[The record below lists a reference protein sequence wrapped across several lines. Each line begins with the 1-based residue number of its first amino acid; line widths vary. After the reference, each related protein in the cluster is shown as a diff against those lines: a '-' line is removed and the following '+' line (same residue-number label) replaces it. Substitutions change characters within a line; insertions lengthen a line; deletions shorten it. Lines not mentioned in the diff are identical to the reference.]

1 MEIKIGIRH
10 ISREISIDTNE
21 TAEKV
26 RSKVTHRF
34 RLQRLNSAAAR
45 PQPPVSVPCGCG
57 LLHFYNEYFSALSQ
71 RLKMRFVLRR
81 VNI

>member
-26 RSKVTHRF
+26 RSKVTDAIH
-34 RLQRLNSAAAR
+34 N
-45 PQPPVSVPCGCG
+45 GT
-57 LLHFYNEYFSALSQ
+57 LLEITDAQIGYVELGTEEKRHIGFGFSA
-71 RLKMRFVLRR
+71 
-81 VNI
+81 